1 MFTIDWENWEHVLMS
16 THTQNPN
23 DFSELNKNVSSHN
36 ICSCNQPAPILEH
49 SESATNESN
58 LPSQLDIRPNVVYL
72 PVVKWNLKLQSN
84 PNFPSG
90 SFCTKVFQLD
100 KKLNSISQRL
110 KASAEEVERLATY
123 TGKFFITNYTGNIV
137 NSLSAKS
144 RKWRPWRLL
153 NVLCAINLRPVS
165 TEISPWSFRRL
176 SSQRIGSMKC
186 GRMWSLKCLC
196 MIMRRGEA
204 GFAMR

>member
-1 MFTIDWENWEHVLMS
+1 MKILQYLRNYFFNKLCYLKMLLFCIYHRLGRLGIHSDLKLMS

-23 DFSELNKNVSSHN
+23 HFLEPTKTNVSSKN
-36 ICSCNQPAPILEH
+36 VCSCNEPAPILEH
-49 SESATNESN
+49 SENITNESA
-58 LPSQLDIRPNVVYL
+58 LPSQLDVRPKVVYL

-123 TGKFFITNYTGNIV
+123 TGKFFITNHTGNII
-137 NSLSAKS
+137 NPLSA
-144 RKWRPWRLL
+144 
-153 NVLCAINLRPVS
+153 NL
-165 TEISPWSFRRL
+165 IWWSNTLKKFVRYCQWIAWVCFTNIVGL
-176 SSQRIGSMKC
+176 PLKGS
-186 GRMWSLKCLC
+186 
-196 MIMRRGEA
+196 IT
-204 GFAMR
+204 

>member
-1 MFTIDWENWEHVLMS
+1 MS

-23 DFSELNKNVSSHN
+23 HFSELNKTNVSSHN

-49 SESATNESN
+49 SESARNEST
-58 LPSQLDIRPNVVYL
+58 LPSQLDVRPNVVYL
-72 PVVKWNLKLQSN
+72 PVVKWNLKLQAN

-123 TGKFFITNYTGNIV
+123 TGKFFITNYTGNI
-137 NSLSAKS
+137 L
-144 RKWRPWRLL
+144 
-153 NVLCAINLRPVS
+153 
-165 TEISPWSFRRL
+165 TF
-176 SSQRIGSMKC
+176 
-186 GRMWSLKCLC
+186 
-196 MIMRRGEA
+196 
-204 GFAMR
+204 